1 MEISPTPVW
10 LITNGAT
17 GSDVQ
22 ARGVAEAL
30 GVRHD
35 LFHVAPKAPWR
46 WLAPWGPVAP
56 GEVGDRGRFSPPWPQ
71 LVISVG
77 RQAAPYARA
86 IRTVSDGKV
95 FTVALQDPK
104 TGPRAFDFIWAPD
117 HDPVRGPNVLKTLTS
132 PHRLNAARLAGEGA
146 RAAADLAALPRP
158 LVLLMVGGPN
168 GVYRFDAVELDR
180 LLALTD
186 QAASGGTVLV
196 TASRRTPPAF
206 IERLRQWAASRSARL
221 YDGSGPNP
229 YAGWVAMA
237 DSIIVTADSVN
248 MAGEAASTGKPVHVF
263 HPPGGGGSK
272 FDRYHQALAATG
284 ATRPFEGRLDA
295 WSYAPV
301 DATTYIADALRR
313 RLSERGVVL
322 NAE

>member
-1 MEISPTPVW
+1 MEIGPAPVW

-30 GVRHD
+30 DARHE
-35 LFHVAPKAPWR
+35 LFHVNPKAPWR

-56 GEVGDRGRFSPPWPQ
+56 GELAVGGRFAPPWPK

-77 RQAAPYARA
+77 RQATPYARA
-86 IRTVSDGKV
+86 IRDASDGAA
-95 FTVALQDPK
+95 FTAALQDPK
-104 TGPRAFDFIWAPD
+104 TGAASFDFVWAPE

-132 PHRLNAARLAGEGA
+132 PHRLNAARLKAEGDKA
-146 RAAADLAALPRP
+146 LADLGALPRP
-158 LVLLMVGGPN
+158 YVLLMIGGPN
-168 GVYRFDAVELDR
+168 GVYDFDLAQLDR

-186 QAASGGTVLV
+186 QAVGDGTVLA
-196 TASRRTPPAF
+196 TASRRTPPEF
-206 IERLRQWAASRSARL
+206 TRRLRAWVAGRPARL
-221 YDGSGPNP
+221 FDGSGPNP
-229 YAGWVAMA
+229 YAGWVAAA

-248 MAGEAASTGKPVHVF
+248 MAGEAASTGKPIHVF
-263 HPPGGGGSK
+263 HPPGAAGTK
-272 FDRYHQALAATG
+272 FDRYHRALAATG

-295 WSYAPV
+295 WAYAPV

-313 RLSERGVVL
+313 RLAERGVIL

>member
-1 MEISPTPVW
+1 MEIAPTPVW

-30 GVRHD
+30 GARHD
-35 LFHVAPKAPWR
+35 LFHVDPKAPWR

-56 GEVGDRGRFSPPWPQ
+56 GQVGPGGRFAPPWPK
-71 LVISVG
+71 LLISVG
-77 RQAAPYARA
+77 RQATPYARA
-86 IRTVSDGKV
+86 IRRASRGET

-104 TGPRAFDFIWAPD
+104 TGASSFDFIWAPE
-117 HDPVRGPNVLKTLTS
+117 HDPVSGPNVLKTLTS
-132 PHRLNAARLAGEGA
+132 PHRLNAARLKAEGD
-146 RAAADLAALPRP
+146 RALADLAPLPRP
-158 LVLLMVGGPN
+158 FVLLLIGGPN
-168 GVYRFDAVELDR
+168 GVYEFDLAQLER
-180 LLALTD
+180 LLDLTD
-186 QAASGGTVLV
+186 RAAPDATVLV
-196 TASRRTPPAF
+196 TVSRRTPPEF
-206 IERLRQWAASRSARL
+206 TERLRAWAAGRPARL
-221 YDGSGPNP
+221 YDGDGPNP
-229 YAGWVAMA
+229 YAGWVAVA
-237 DSIIVTADSVN
+237 DAVIVTADSVN

-263 HPPGGGGSK
+263 HPPGAEGSK

-295 WSYAPV
+295 WAYAPV

-313 RLSERGVVL
+313 RLAERGVIL

>member
-1 MEISPTPVW
+1 MEVKPAPVW

-30 GVRHD
+30 GVRHE
-35 LFHVAPKAPWR
+35 LFHVTPKAPWR

-56 GEVGDRGRFSPPWPQ
+56 GEVGDGARFSPPWPK
-71 LVISVG
+71 LLISVG

-86 IRTVSDGKV
+86 IRTVSDGHV

-104 TGPRAFDFIWAPD
+104 TGPKAFDFIWAPE

-132 PHRLNAARLAGEGA
+132 PHRLNAARLAEEGA
-146 RAAADLAALPRP
+146 RAEADLAALPRP
-158 LVLLMVGGPN
+158 FVLLMVGGPN
-168 GVYRFDAVELDR
+168 GVYRFDETELDR

-186 QAASGGTVLV
+186 QAVGGGTVLA

-206 IERLRQWAASRSARL
+206 TERLRQWGASRTARL
-221 YDGSGPNP
+221 YEGSGPNP
-229 YAGWVAMA
+229 YAGWVAAA
-237 DSIIVTADSVN
+237 DAIVVTADSVN

-263 HPPGGGGSK
+263 HPPGAEGSK
-272 FDRYHQALAATG
+272 FDRYHRALAATG

-295 WSYAPV
+295 WTYAPV

-313 RLSERGVVL
+313 RLAERGVVL